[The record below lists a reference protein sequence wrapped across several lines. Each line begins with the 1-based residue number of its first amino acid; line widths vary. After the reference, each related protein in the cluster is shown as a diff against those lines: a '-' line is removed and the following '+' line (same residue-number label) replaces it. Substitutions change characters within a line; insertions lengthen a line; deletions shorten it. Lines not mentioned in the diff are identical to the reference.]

1 MKLRKSQEKAYE
13 SWLESKLDNEDDIIE
28 NYNNSDYIEAFLRE
42 QEAEDLKD

>member
-13 SWLESKLDNEDDIIE
+13 SWLESLFDNEDDIIE

-42 QEAEDLKD
+42 QEANEIQN